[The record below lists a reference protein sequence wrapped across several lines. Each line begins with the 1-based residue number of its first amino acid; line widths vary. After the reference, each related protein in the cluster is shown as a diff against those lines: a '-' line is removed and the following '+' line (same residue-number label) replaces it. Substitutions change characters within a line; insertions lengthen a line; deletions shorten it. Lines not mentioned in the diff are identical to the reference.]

1 MVNQQVLAGH
11 WNELRGKLKEK
22 WGKLTDDDLL
32 SFNGNVD
39 QLVGWLQQKT
49 GETREA
55 IEQFLGHVADEG
67 VGFLGSA
74 RERAQETA
82 GQVADEVRQ
91 GYEGVR
97 QGYAEAGRMVQSRP
111 GQSLAVAFG
120 VGLLAGIG
128 VTLLLR
134 DRAHEANLARGR
146 GNTEQFARSVLDALA
161 GMLPESRTKN
171 RS

>member
-22 WGKLTDDDLL
+22 WGKLSDDDLL

-39 QLVGWLQQKT
+39 QLVGQIQQKT

-55 IEQFLGHVADEG
+55 IERFLGQVADEG
-67 VGFLGSA
+67 SDFLRAA
-74 RERAQETA
+74 RDRMQETA
-82 GQVADEVRQ
+82 GQVADEARQ
-91 GYEGVR
+91 GYEGLR
-97 QGYAEAGRMVQSRP
+97 QGYAEAERVVQSRP
-111 GQSLAVAFG
+111 GQSVAVAFG
-120 VGLLAGIG
+120 VGLIAGIG

-134 DRAHEANLARGR
+134 ERARETTFVRGHSAA
-146 GNTEQFARSVLDALA
+146 EQFGRQMLDLLASV
-161 GMLPESRTKN
+161 LPESRTKN